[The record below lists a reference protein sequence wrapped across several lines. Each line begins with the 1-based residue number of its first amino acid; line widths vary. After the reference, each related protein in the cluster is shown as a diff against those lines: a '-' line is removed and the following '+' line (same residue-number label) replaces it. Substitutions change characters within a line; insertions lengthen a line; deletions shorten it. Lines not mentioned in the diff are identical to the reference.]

1 MENLNVIIERLTSEM
16 KLLDEAPNRKNRT
29 QVRKTLQQLKT
40 KCHSLRKEVLGTT
53 KSSVVEEPVAPV
65 VEEPVA
71 PVVEEPVAPVVEEV
85 EEPVGP
91 QPVSE
96 HPIPDSQPEPIK
108 EKKVKKEKKEKKEKK
123 VNKRKKT
130 E

>member
-65 VEEPVA
+65 A
-71 PVVEEPVAPVVEEV
+71 PVIEEPVAPVVEEV